1 MADSQPLSGA
11 PEGAEYLRAVLRA
24 PVYEAAQVTPLQKM
38 EKLSSR
44 LDNVILVK
52 REDRQPVHSFKL
64 RGAYAMM
71 AGLTEE
77 QKAHGVITAS
87 AGNHAQGVAFS
98 SARLGVKALI
108 VMPTATADI
117 KVDAVRGF
125 GGEVLLHGANF
136 DEAKA
141 KAIELS
147 QQQGFTW
154 VPPFDHPMV
163 IAGQGTL
170 ALELLQQDAHLDRVF
185 VPVGGGGLAAG
196 VAVLIKQLMP
206 QIKVIAVEAEDSACL
221 KAALDAGHPVDL
233 PRVGLFA
240 EGVAVKRIGDETFRL
255 CQEYLDD
262 IITVDSDAIC
272 AAMKDLFEDV
282 RAVAEPSGALAL
294 AGMKKYIALHNIRGE
309 RLAHILSGA
318 NVNFHGLRYVSERC
332 EVLDGLLSRL
342 RRTSP
347 ERVAEIR
354 KYCEGAAEKEIS
366 RSSRKSA
373 TIKLSAYINSNT
385 RGVMSHIQRETSCS
399 RPRLNSNMDAD
410 LYGYKWARDNV
421 GQSGATIYRLYGKPD
436 APELFLKHG
445 KGSVA
450 NDVTDEM
457 VRLNWLTEFMP
468 LPTIKHFI
476 RTPDDAWLLTTAIP
490 GKTAFQVLE
499 EYPDSGE
506 NIVDALAVFL
516 HRLHSIPVCNCPFNS
531 DRVFRLAQAQ
541 SRMNNGLVDASDF
554 DDERNGWPV
563 EQVWKEMHKLLPF
576 SPDSVVTHGD
586 FSLDNLIFDEGKLI
600 GCIDV
605 GRVGIAD
612 RYQDLAI
619 LWNCLGEFSPSLQKR
634 LFQKYGIDNPD
645 MNKLQFHLMLDEF
658 F

>member
-1 MADSQPLSGA
+1 MMADSQPLSGA

-294 AGMKKYIALHNIRGE
+294 AGMKKYIAQHNIRGE

-332 EVLDGLLSRL
+332 ELGEQREALLAVTIPEEKGSFLKFCQLLGGRSVTEFNYRFADAKNACIFVGVRL
-342 RRTSP
+342 SSAKKFCRCSTTAATAWLISPTMKWRSYMCAIWLAGVHRIRCRNVSTASNFRNRRVRCCASSTRWVRTGIFLCSIIAVTVP
-347 ERVAEIR
+347 TT
-354 KYCEGAAEKEIS
+354 GAYWR
-366 RSSRKSA
+366 RSSLA
-373 TIKLSAYINSNT
+373 TMNRIS
-385 RGVMSHIQRETSCS
+385 
-399 RPRLNSNMDAD
+399 
-410 LYGYKWARDNV
+410 
-421 GQSGATIYRLYGKPD
+421 KP
-436 APELFLKHG
+436 G
-445 KGSVA
+445 
-450 NDVTDEM
+450 
-457 VRLNWLTEFMP
+457 
-468 LPTIKHFI
+468 
-476 RTPDDAWLLTTAIP
+476 
-490 GKTAFQVLE
+490 
-499 EYPDSGE
+499 
-506 NIVDALAVFL
+506 
-516 HRLHSIPVCNCPFNS
+516 
-531 DRVFRLAQAQ
+531 
-541 SRMNNGLVDASDF
+541 
-554 DDERNGWPV
+554 
-563 EQVWKEMHKLLPF
+563 
-576 SPDSVVTHGD
+576 
-586 FSLDNLIFDEGKLI
+586 
-600 GCIDV
+600 
-605 GRVGIAD
+605 
-612 RYQDLAI
+612 
-619 LWNCLGEFSPSLQKR
+619 
-634 LFQKYGIDNPD
+634 
-645 MNKLQFHLMLDEF
+645 
-658 F
+658 